1 MQTSMKLYTHDGSGI
16 FSIEQTKP
24 EPLVKKESMA
34 VKSTM
39 HTHVGK
45 SGRFTCTCKEPYKT
59 LQATKHMHA
68 DDSGLFRCD
77 TCSTAKADP
86 EMIAPKAEKTKAEK
100 TKGEQAKSQ
109 NAVVAPSNPKKKCSP
124 AKRRKTVLILAL
136 TIIALTMLFP
146 PWIHVFH
153 TNRQHVERP
162 APYSFIF
169 DPPPPRLKDYE
180 TTKID
185 LMRLSLQ
192 TIAILALA
200 GIGLVTG
207 KRDEESPNRQLTKGR
222 SRF

>member
-1 MQTSMKLYTHDGSGI
+1 MKLYTHDGSGI

-86 EMIAPKAEKTKAEK
+86 EMIAPKSEKTKAEK
-100 TKGEQAKSQ
+100 TKGGASKEPECCRCPKQSKKEMLSGEAAKNRAHFGFDDHRPY
-109 NAVVAPSNPKKKCSP
+109 NAFS
-124 AKRRKTVLILAL
+124 AL
-136 TIIALTMLFP
+136 DTRFSHQST
-146 PWIHVFH
+146 
-153 TNRQHVERP
+153 TYR
-162 APYSFIF
+162 
-169 DPPPPRLKDYE
+169 E
-180 TTKID
+180 TG
-185 LMRLSLQ
+185 
-192 TIAILALA
+192 A
-200 GIGLVTG
+200 V
-207 KRDEESPNRQLTKGR
+207 
-222 SRF
+222 